1 MVPRGA
7 DAVTDPTTPAR
18 GVDQRRADRVR
29 ALLAAG
35 EYERAIGAALGVDG
49 RRLAPGARSGFLVD
63 VAQAQFGLGWFGDAL
78 ATIARALSAGAT
90 APGPDPGVRLMVHAI
105 AAQRA
110 QAVDPRLLSMVA
122 RRLRPEMAAAP
133 VAGGCGGPAPS

>member
-7 DAVTDPTTPAR
+7 DAVTDPTTPVA

-35 EYERAIGAALGVDG
+35 EYEQAIGAALGVDG
-49 RRLAPGARSGFLVD
+49 RRLAPGARAGFLVD
-63 VAQAQFGLGWFGDAL
+63 VAQAQFGLGWFADAL
-78 ATIARALSAGAT
+78 ATIARALSAAT

-105 AAQRA
+105 AAQRT
-110 QAVDPRLLSMVA
+110 QAVDPRLLSTVA
-122 RRLRPEMAAAP
+122 RRLRPAP
-133 VAGGCGGPAPS
+133 EARRT